1 MPYLCVDKRS
11 ALTFAMR
18 IFLTII
24 SLLVA
29 ANLVA
34 SPVATDTTHIEI
46 IDNESVEVVATMS
59 QIKQQGLFENS
70 VAATKI
76 FMQDAEREKIDDMRS
91 MSSYAPNFFVPDYGS
106 RMTSSIYMRGMGA
119 RIDQPAVGLYVDDVP
134 VLNKNAFDF
143 DVLDIR
149 SIKLMRGPQSTLYGR
164 NTMAGVMDVRTL
176 SPIDYEYTRLMAEY
190 ATANS
195 IKVNASH
202 YERFGEDFGVS
213 LGGYYRHSDGMLI
226 NEYNDRSLDW
236 ENGGGGRAKF
246 EWRKKAL
253 TLTNTFSADAV
264 NQGGWPYRL
273 IGENGEK
280 LPTNYNDPSNYTRL
294 SLSDAVRVVYMG
306 EKYALTSVTSWSYLN
321 DCMTLDQDFTPRSM
335 FTLQQAQREHTLT
348 EEVVVKYDPTQRYS
362 ARFGL
367 FGFYKHLNMS
377 APVRFK
383 RDGIEELILANANKG
398 LQTMFPNHA
407 ILFEEDEF
415 DITSDFLNPT
425 WGAALFHTSEVRL
438 GRWTLGAGVRFDYE
452 HTTLKY
458 DSRATIHYRFTMTMP
473 QFKELQSTFVGKNRK
488 SFFEVLPRI
497 SANYRSVNNKLSL
510 YATISKGYKAGGF
523 NTQIFSDILQNRMM
537 TDLMADLGV
546 YLDQSGPS
554 YDTAE
559 ATGYKPEHSWN
570 YELGASYTPTPKFSV
585 EGTLFYI
592 DCRDQ
597 QLTVFPAGKS
607 TGRMMTNAGRT
618 RSYGVEATV
627 DWCPAKNLDL
637 RAAYGYTNAR
647 FIEYND
653 GRNDYRGCY
662 VPYAPQHTLSL
673 SGDYTWHINRTLQRV
688 RLHADW
694 RGAGRIYWNE
704 ANAFSQ
710 PFYGLLGASIALDF
724 ARWTI
729 EAWGRNLTGTE
740 YDTFYFVSV
749 GNAFMQSGRPR
760 QLGVKL
766 SFEF

>member
-1 MPYLCVDKRS
+1 MP
-11 ALTFAMR
+11 
-18 IFLTII
+18 I
-24 SLLVA
+24 SSSV
-29 ANLVA
+29 V
-34 SPVATDTTHIEI
+34 SSVATDTTHLEVVE
-46 IDNESVEVVATMS
+46 DEFVEVVATMS
-59 QIKQQGLFENS
+59 QIKQRGLFENS
-70 VAATKI
+70 VAATNI

-119 RIDQPAVGLYVDDVP
+119 RIDQPAVGLYIDDVP

-149 SIKLMRGPQSTLYGR
+149 SIKLLRGPQSTLYGR

-176 SPIDYEYTRLMAEY
+176 SPIFYTGTRLAAEY

-195 IKVNASH
+195 VKVNASH
-202 YERFGEDFGVS
+202 YQRFGEHFGLS
-213 LGGYYRHSDGMLI
+213 LGGYYRHTDGMFT
-226 NEYNDRSLDW
+226 NDYDGELLDW
-236 ENGGGGRAKF
+236 ENGGGGRAKL
-246 EWRKKAL
+246 EWHKDAL
-253 TLTNTFSADAV
+253 SLTNTFSVDAV

-273 IGENGEK
+273 IGEDGEK
-280 LPTNYNDPSNYTRL
+280 LTTNYNDPSNYTRL

-306 EKYALTSVTSWSYLN
+306 ENYALTSVTSWSYLD

-362 ARFGL
+362 ARFGA
-367 FGFYKHLNMS
+367 FGFYKQLNMS

-383 RDGIEELILANANKG
+383 RDGIDDLILANANKG
-398 LQTMFPNHA
+398 IQMMFPDHA

-415 DITSDFLNPT
+415 DISSDFRNPT
-425 WGAALFHTSEVRL
+425 WGAALYHTSEVKL
-438 GRWTLGAGVRFDYE
+438 GRWSFGAGVRFDYE
-452 HTTLKY
+452 SSTLNY
-458 DSRATIHYRFTMTMP
+458 NSNALIHYRFTMTMP
-473 QFKELQSTFVGKNRK
+473 RFKELKSTFVGKNRK
-488 SFFEVLPRI
+488 SFFEVLPRV
-497 SANYRSVNNKLSL
+497 SVNYNAPQFNA
-510 YATISKGYKAGGF
+510 YATVSKGYKAGGF

-537 TDLMADLGV
+537 NDLMADLGV
-546 YLDQSGPS
+546 YLDQTGPS

-570 YELGASYTPTPKFSV
+570 YEVGASYTPTPKFVAEMS
-585 EGTLFYI
+585 LFYI

-618 RSYGVEATV
+618 RSYGVEATI
-627 DWCPAKNLDL
+627 DWWPMKNLDL

-647 FIEYND
+647 FLKYND
-653 GRNDYRGCY
+653 GNNDYRGRY

-673 SGDYTWHINRTLQRV
+673 SGDYTWHINRTLDRV

-694 RGAGRIYWNE
+694 RGAGRIYWDE
-704 ANAFSQ
+704 ANRYSQ
-710 PFYGLLGASIALDF
+710 PFYGLLGASVALDF
-724 ARWTI
+724 NRLTV
-729 EAWGRNLTGTE
+729 EVWGRNLTGTE

-760 QLGVKL
+760 QLGAKL
-766 SFEF
+766 SFDF